1 MPLLNKICNETTVKH
16 NLQTSF
22 QLLENVPELACGE
35 LGIGDIIGQGHKLA
49 PRTRQIQTEF
59 QFPSESNQ
67 IFSSYEP
74 SEESISAINA
84 DMINTHLGILIPG
97 AFPARH
103 NLHKYWGKKPA
114 NIFSKCIT
122 FFSKE
127 DDLVL
132 DPFCGSGVTVIES
145 VISKRKSIGFDLN
158 PFAAFLTESL
168 LQGNK
173 CEGIDEAMSKILA
186 KLTPEVSEVYGTNC
200 ISCGAEVVARS
211 FGWHKSELISV
222 RYVCPTCKK
231 LMDHAPTDEDL
242 RKATI
247 RHDVSCPD
255 MEMYYG
261 WEMQKLK
268 RGNVK
273 RFSELFTSRNL
284 LILSLLWDVIAHVE
298 HDVCRRFLQ
307 LTFTANLAQAS
318 KMIAD
323 YKNNAGGP
331 SWKINCYWL
340 PADWQELNVLHYFKN
355 RLKRTKAAIQELRE
369 MLPMDATERGSSV
382 IHDSRKRFNDLEDNS
397 VDYILTDPPYGGEGI
412 QYGELSMLWNLW
424 LGYSEDLDAEV
435 AFNPYRKKAE
445 ADYAEG
451 LKQVF
456 AEAYRLLKPGK
467 WMSVTFNNKDIKVW
481 NSLISACKGN
491 GFELVVVAPLRRSA
505 PSLTES
511 VMTKAPKSD
520 VLIHF
525 RKPDGATMPH
535 FYLQKTFNVFG
546 ETVRLADEIIQ
557 KKGVA
562 SSSAILDAL
571 TVEWFTF
578 QYSVENGR
586 TDGELTLHTIN
597 DVLRQSP
604 QFRNIQTMLKQADE
618 KLWSKSNAEI

>member
-1 MPLLNKICNETTVKH
+1 MPA
-16 NLQTSF
+16 
-22 QLLENVPELACGE
+22 LA
-35 LGIGDIIGQGHKLA
+35 H
-49 PRTRQIQTEF
+49 TRHTQPEF
-59 QFPSESNQ
+59 QFSL
-67 IFSSYEP
+67 EP
-74 SEESISAINA
+74 IQTIHSDELGGEHNFVINA

-114 NIFSKCIT
+114 NIFSKCIS

-127 DDLVL
+127 GELVL

-145 VISKRKSIGFDLN
+145 VITKRKAIGFDLN
-158 PFAAFLTESL
+158 PFAAFLTGSL
-168 LQGNK
+168 LRGNQ

-186 KLTPEVSEVYGTNC
+186 ELTPELSRIYGTHC
-200 ISCGAEVVARS
+200 TSCGTEVVARS
-211 FGWHKSELISV
+211 FGWQKTELISV
-222 RYVCPTCKK
+222 RYNCPTCKK
-231 LMDHAPTDEDL
+231 RMEHAPTEEDL
-242 RKATI
+242 RKAAI

-255 MEMYYG
+255 MEMHYG

-268 RGNVK
+268 RGNIK
-273 RFSELFTSRNL
+273 NFSELFTSRNL
-284 LILSLLWDVIAHVE
+284 FLLSRLWDLIIHIE

-323 YKNNAGGP
+323 YKDNAGGP

-340 PADWQELNVLHYFKN
+340 PADWQELNVLHYFTN
-355 RLKRTKAAIQELRE
+355 RIKRTKAAVQELSE
-369 MLPMDATERGSSV
+369 LLPMEATACGSAI
-382 IHDSRKRFNDLEDNS
+382 IHDSRKRFDALEDNS

-435 AFNPYRKKAE
+435 AFNPYRNKTE

-456 AEAYRLLKPGK
+456 AEAYRLLKPGR

-491 GFELVVVAPLRRSA
+491 GFELVVVAPIRRSA

-525 RKPDGATMPH
+525 RKPDGTTVGQV
-535 FYLQKTFNVFG
+535 FVQETFSVFG
-546 ETVRLADEIIQ
+546 ETVRLADEIIH
-557 KKGVA
+557 KKGFA
-562 SSSAILDAL
+562 QSSEILDAL

-586 TDGELTLHTIN
+586 TDGELTLHTVN
-597 DVLRQSP
+597 DVLAQSP
-604 QFRNIQTMLKQADE
+604 QFRSMHTILKQVDE
-618 KLWSKSNAEI
+618 KLWSKSKAEI

>member
-1 MPLLNKICNETTVKH
+1 MPV
-16 NLQTSF
+16 
-22 QLLENVPELACGE
+22 LA
-35 LGIGDIIGQGHKLA
+35 H
-49 PRTRQIQTEF
+49 TRHTQTEF
-59 QFPSESNQ
+59 QFPLET
-67 IFSSYEP
+67 IH
-74 SEESISAINA
+74 SIHSDKQDKEHNSVINA

-114 NIFSKCIT
+114 NIFSKCIS

-127 DDLVL
+127 GELVL

-145 VISKRKSIGFDLN
+145 VISKRKAIGLDLN
-158 PFAAFLTESL
+158 PFAAFLTETL

-173 CEGIDEAMSKILA
+173 CEGIDAAMSNILA
-186 KLTPEVSEVYGTNC
+186 KLTPELSGIYGTNC
-200 ISCGAEVVARS
+200 ASCGTEVIAIS
-211 FGWHKSELISV
+211 FGWKKTDLISV
-222 RYVCPTCKK
+222 RYYCSTCKK
-231 LMDHAPTDEDL
+231 RMEHLPTEEDL
-242 RKATI
+242 RKAVQ
-247 RHDVSCPD
+247 RHDVACPD
-255 MEMYYG
+255 MEMHYG

-268 RGNVK
+268 RGNIK
-273 RFSELFTSRNL
+273 KFSELFTSRNL
-284 LILSLLWDVIAHVE
+284 LLLSHLWDLIVHIE
-298 HDVCRRFLQ
+298 NDVCRHFLQ

-323 YKNNAGGP
+323 NKDNGGGP

-340 PADWQELNVLHYFKN
+340 PADWQELNVLHYFQN
-355 RLKRTKAAIQELRE
+355 RLRRTKSAVLELGGL
-369 MLPMDATERGSSV
+369 LPKDASACGSAV
-382 IHDSRKRFNDLEDNS
+382 IHDSRKRFDALEDNS

-424 LGYSEDLDAEV
+424 LGYREDLDAEV
-435 AFNPYRKKAE
+435 AFNPYRNKAE
-445 ADYAEG
+445 ADYADG

-456 AEAYRLLKPGK
+456 AEAFRVLKPGR

-491 GFELVVVAPLRRSA
+491 GFELVVVAPIRRSA

-525 RKPDGATMPH
+525 RKPDGTPSPQT
-535 FYLQKTFNVFG
+535 FLEKTFSVFG

-557 KKGVA
+557 KKGFA
-562 SSSAILDAL
+562 QSSEILDAL

-586 TDGELTLHTIN
+586 TDGELTLHTVN
-597 DVLRQSP
+597 NVLTQSP
-604 QFRNIQTMLKQADE
+604 QFRSLHTILKQVDE
-618 KLWSKSNAEI
+618 KLWSKSKSEI